1 MNKPIRVAL
10 AAALLAAL
18 PAAATVTVSFPSP
31 SYTDIGR
38 YNSKEADDVKN
49 ELARHIHTLDAKY
62 LKPGDNLWV
71 EVIDVDLAGDRVMT
85 GRRDYRVTRGK
96 SDIPMIVVRYR
107 LERDGK
113 ATSGED
119 TLKDLGY
126 QQSTLQVNSATESL
140 HYEKRLL
147 EGWFKERF
155 AR

>member
-1 MNKPIRVAL
+1 MNKSLRFAVATLAAAGLPAL
-10 AAALLAAL
+10 AA
-18 PAAATVTVSFPSP
+18 VTVSFPSP

-38 YNSKEADDVKN
+38 HGSREAEDVKN
-49 ELARHIHTLDAKY
+49 ELARYIHALDAKY
-62 LKPGDNLWV
+62 NKAGDSLWV
-71 EVIDVDLAGDRVMT
+71 EVVDVDLAGNRIVT
-85 GRRDYRVTRGK
+85 GARDYRVARGA

-113 ATSGED
+113 VSTGED

-155 AR
+155 SR

>member
-1 MNKPIRVAL
+1 MNAPTRIAL
-10 AAALLAAL
+10 AAVLAAAL

-38 YNSKEADDVKN
+38 HNSKEADEVKN

-71 EVIDVDLAGDRVMT
+71 EVIDVDLAGDRVVT
-85 GRRDYRVTRGK
+85 GARDYRVSRGK

-113 ATSGED
+113 TTNGED
-119 TLKDLGY
+119 TLKELGY
-126 QQSTLQVNSATESL
+126 QQSTLQVNSGTEPL

-147 EGWFKERF
+147 DGWFKERF